1 MEVDIIG
8 LAAVLLLFGVIPLTV
23 GFVLYKVRARQMK
36 ALVTLVPACLRIQL

>member
-1 MEVDIIG
+1 MDVDISV
-8 LAAVLLLFGVIPLTV
+8 LSAVLLLFGVITLTV